1 MSANVGEAAPHFTLP
16 SVEHGDVSLSDY
28 KGKKYVVLS
37 FHIFDFTG
45 G

>member
-1 MSANVGEAAPHFTLP
+1 MSANVGEA
-16 SVEHGDVSLSDY
+16 VEHGDVSLSDY